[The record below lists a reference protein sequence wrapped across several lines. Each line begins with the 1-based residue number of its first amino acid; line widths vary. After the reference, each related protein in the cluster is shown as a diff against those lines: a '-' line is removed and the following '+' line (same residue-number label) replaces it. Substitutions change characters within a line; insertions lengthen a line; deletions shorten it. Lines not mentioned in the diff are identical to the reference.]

1 MSAGVDTSFTPEG
14 VKLCT
19 EKENGMSDVFSLF
32 EEGTVDAD
40 KFDTVEKEG
49 ASRLSNLIR
58 QSLDL
63 DKQIADA
70 EQFVKDLKFKKRKVN
85 EEDIPMLMEE
95 MGVDS
100 LTVDGHKVSV
110 ANFVH
115 ARISDDKKAEA
126 FAYLRSIGEA
136 DIIKNDVTVSF
147 SSGQDN
153 MAGSV
158 VEDLRNQGFDPAQ
171 KTHIH
176 PGTLKAWVK
185 NRIESGKDLDF
196 ETFGVFVG
204 TEAKIKRS

>member
-1 MSAGVDTSFTPEG
+1 
-14 VKLCT
+14 
-19 EKENGMSDVFSLF
+19 MSDVFSLF
-32 EEGTVDAD
+32 EEEAVNAD
-40 KFDTVEKEG
+40 KFDNVQKEG
-49 ASRLSNLIR
+49 ASDLSNMIR
-58 QSLDL
+58 RSLEI

-70 EQFVKDLKFKKRKVN
+70 EQFLKDLKFKKRKIN

-110 ANFVH
+110 ANFIH
-115 ARISDDKKAEA
+115 ARIPEEKRDQ
-126 FAYLRSIGEA
+126 AYGFLRSIGEA

-147 SSGQDN
+147 SAGQDN
-153 MAGSV
+153 MAGAV
-158 VEDLRNQGFDPAQ
+158 VDDLRNQGYEPAQ

-176 PGTLKAWVK
+176 PSTLKAWVK

-196 ETFGVFVG
+196 ETFGVYVG